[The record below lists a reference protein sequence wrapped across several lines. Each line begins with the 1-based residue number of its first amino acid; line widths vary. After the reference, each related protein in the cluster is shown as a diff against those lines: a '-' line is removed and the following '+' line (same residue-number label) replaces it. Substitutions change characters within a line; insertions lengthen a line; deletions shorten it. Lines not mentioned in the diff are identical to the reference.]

1 MSVVSTTVYDT
12 IAAAFPETVAA
23 FTVRVSDQETWSTSG
38 VLTSRSMFRQL
49 FTGGPG
55 SRTNRNLVAKVTGWP
70 SAGDIEATLP
80 GLSVVF
86 SDDTELRI
94 VAAAKTLDGGL
105 VRMTLDSID
114 AVTQ

>member
-1 MSVVSTTVYDT
+1 
-12 IAAAFPETVAA
+12 
-23 FTVRVSDQETWSTSG
+23 VR
-38 VLTSRSMFRQL
+38 
-49 FTGGPG
+49 
-55 SRTNRNLVAKVTGWP
+55 GWP

-105 VRMTLDSID
+105 VRMTLDTID